1 MKIKSVESISK
12 VRSEDNKSFKD
23 EYNLYIEVL
32 IDTTKIKLFEFPCT
46 KRHEMRLDLVSVD
59 VYETNEYVDVLCNL
73 NNLVNVFNVKEGDI
87 ILFIEQENIDN
98 VSSSTSIIENIKD
111 QLKTANKGKSFK
123 VDNNR
128 KADVAK
134 RKEIEKNKTYLPPNI
149 LDANNKNLNE
159 SNGTI
164 TLKPNF

>member
-1 MKIKSVESISK
+1 MKIKSIDSINK
-12 VRSEDNKSFKD
+12 VRSDDNKSFKE

-46 KRHEMRLDLVSVD
+46 KRHEMRLDLVSTD
-59 VYETNEYVDVLCNL
+59 VYDTNEYVDVLCNL

-98 VSSSTSIIENIKD
+98 VSSSTSVIENIKD

-123 VDNNR
+123 IDNNR
-128 KADVAK
+128 KADITK
-134 RKEIEKNKTYLPPNI
+134 RKETEKNKAYLPPNI
-149 LDANNKNLNE
+149 LDSNKKNLNE
-159 SNGTI
+159 SNGVI
-164 TLKPNF
+164 SLKPNF